1 MSVEILK
8 EESVFGMPEDVSRDT
23 WCHDAIHDIES
34 LFWVLMFICLVREG
48 PGMNML
54 RRELISDTAEND
66 GLQGIIYRY
75 FDASEFNKILLNKGK
90 LFTNFEKMEVDILHN
105 FHSYFEPLK
114 EMMVR
119 WWHIM
124 VLAYRHRKFEYYA
137 IHDQIIDIIK
147 KTMDELS
154 ESQDFRTGKEE
165 TRRREARKLRLE
177 SVKGKNKGPS
187 SGTSGHYESGLDFSP
202 ERPIRVPIPYV
213 SNTQLRQEPE
223 SPSLRHK
230 KQKKN

>member
-8 EESVFGMPEDVSRDT
+8 GQSVFGMPEDVSMDAL
-23 WCHDAIHDIES
+23 CHDASHDIES
-34 LFWVLMFICLVREG
+34 LFWVLTFICLVREG

-54 RRELISDTAEND
+54 RQELRSDGAEND
-66 GLQGIIYRY
+66 ALQGIIYRY
-75 FDASEFNKILLNKGK
+75 FNASESDEILLNKGN
-90 LFTNFEKMEVDILHN
+90 LFTNFEKLKADILLN
-105 FHSYFEPLK
+105 FHSYFEPLRG
-114 EMMVR
+114 MMVR

-124 VLAYRHRKFEYYA
+124 VLAYRHRKFEYYT
-137 IHDQIIDIIK
+137 IHSQIIDIIK

-165 TRRREARKLRLE
+165 TLRREARGLRLE
-177 SVKGKNKGPS
+177 LIKGKNKEPPF
-187 SGTSGHYESGLDFSP
+187 GTSGNKFGLDFSP
-202 ERPIRVPIPYV
+202 ERPIRVAVPYV
-213 SNTQLRQEPE
+213 SNIQSRQEPE